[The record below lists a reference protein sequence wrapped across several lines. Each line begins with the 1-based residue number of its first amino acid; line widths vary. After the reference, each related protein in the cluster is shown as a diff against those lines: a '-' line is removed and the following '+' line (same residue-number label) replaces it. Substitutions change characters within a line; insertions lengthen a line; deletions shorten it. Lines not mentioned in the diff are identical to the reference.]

1 MPEYPDD
8 ILQDFADAR
17 RGQSAQFTSGQNQP
31 AKTEASK
38 GWIFTDMS
46 TPPTPLAGKTHI
58 YSQGG
63 RLWAASTAGAVP
75 LLLPDYPQ
83 AGPVSD
89 LPSRAT
95 TSAPGSYSSGWAGNV
110 LSDLT
115 ALFTWANALQASL
128 EAGDILLPL

>member
-1 MPEYPDD
+1 MDGYPGDQARTTRQMQRD
-8 ILQDFADAR
+8 IA
-17 RGQSAQFTSGQNQP
+17 SAQGSAGLRP
-31 AKTEASK
+31 PLLEASK
-38 GWIFTDMS
+38 GWIFTDMATPD
-46 TPPTPLAGKTHI
+46 TPPAGKTHI

-63 RLWAASTAGAVP
+63 RLWASSTAGAVP

-83 AGPVSD
+83 APPISD

-95 TSAPGSYSSGWAGNV
+95 VSAPGSYSSAWAGNV

-115 ALFTWANALQASL
+115 ALFTWANALQTSL